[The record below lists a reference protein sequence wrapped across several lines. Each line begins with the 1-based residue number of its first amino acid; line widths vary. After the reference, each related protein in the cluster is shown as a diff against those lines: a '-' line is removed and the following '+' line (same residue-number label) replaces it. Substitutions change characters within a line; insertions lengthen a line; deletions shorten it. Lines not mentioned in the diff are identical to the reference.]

1 MRLTS
6 SLKTL
11 SLLALTGCGGAAATS
26 PPHAAPLF
34 APTVLAGVLDG
45 QALLRDPSLRATAAG
60 AGPVSIVVTGEAAE
74 RERLGAFVDVP
85 ENVCLLAYGRASG
98 SLEDLDLAAFSEDG
112 TPAAVDDAPDAHPT
126 LLMCP
131 PHPTRVY
138 VAAVA
143 ASGEGLV
150 AVGAQL
156 VPVARA
162 AAVGKIMDAHGTRA
176 ASTRA
181 AEAWPGLDDHVRHH
195 HEALGGKWEVLRKV
209 AIAVDA
215 RMPAVVAFPLEP
227 DGCTDALIVPDDD
240 VSSLEVE
247 ALDDRGRM
255 VARGSTGARDRWVT
269 VCSPLGWTGT
279 LSVRPH
285 AGLGLVAVV
294 LARGR
299 ADIAKDLEARPDIA
313 WFAAVGSVD
322 QVRARREAVLRAGSY
337 GPAVGSETGSLSV
350 GSTRSVPVA
359 FGHARGCI
367 RVDVLGGAPTALVAV
382 AAWDEAGRELSAAE
396 GSSSATL
403 FTCGRDKVRLD
414 VDARARPG
422 PYTVTWRAEPWTDAA
437 LEAHPVAAARML
449 TRMTSGELSLLEGRA
464 LGVRGFLA
472 EAGHESTW
480 SELIPP
486 GACLRVV
493 AGGDGDGVGLTGRVV
508 DATNG
513 DELDRAHAAQSVALR
528 ACAPDG
534 AARPVIVSLVAMAGK
549 LDVVVGERL
558 VR

>member
-1 MRLTS
+1 VI
-6 SLKTL
+6 
-11 SLLALTGCGGAAATS
+11 LLALTSCGGARL
-26 PPHAAPLF
+26 AAPPAS
-34 APTVLAGVLDG
+34 APMHAPVVLAGTLDG
-45 QALLRDPSLRATAAG
+45 LVLLHDPSLRATAAG
-60 AGPVSIVVTGEAAE
+60 AGPVSVVVTGEAAE
-74 RERLGAFVDVP
+74 RERLGAFVEVP
-85 ENVCLLAYGRASG
+85 ENACLLAYGRASS

-126 LLMCP
+126 LLLCP
-131 PHPTRVY
+131 PHPLRVY
-138 VAAVA
+138 LAAVA

-156 VPVARA
+156 VPLARA
-162 AAVGKIMDAHGTRA
+162 AAVGKIMEAHGTRT

-195 HEALGGKWEVLRKV
+195 HEALGGKWEVLRKI

-215 RMPAVVAFPLEP
+215 RLPAVVAFPMEP

-240 VSSLEVE
+240 VNSLEVE
-247 ALDDRGRM
+247 VLDDRGRM

-269 VCSPLGWTGT
+269 VCSPVGWTGT
-279 LSVRPH
+279 LTVRPH

-322 QVRARREAVLRAGSY
+322 QVRARREAVLRAAGY
-337 GPAVGSETGSLSV
+337 GPAAGSESTSLGI
-350 GSTRSVPVA
+350 GSTRSVLV
-359 FGHARGCI
+359 GLGRARGCT
-367 RVDVLGGAPTALVAV
+367 RVDVLGGAPTALISVT
-382 AAWDEAGRELSAAE
+382 AWDEAGHELSSAE

-403 FTCGRDKVRLD
+403 FTCGRDKVRFDL
-414 VDARARPG
+414 DARARAG
-422 PYTVTWRAEPWTDAA
+422 PVTMMWHPEPWTDPA

-449 TRMTSGELSLLEGRA
+449 TRMTSGDLSLLEGRA
-464 LGVRGFLA
+464 LGARGFTA
-472 EAGHESTW
+472 EAGHESSW
-480 SELIPP
+480 SEIIPP

-493 AGGDGDGVGLTGRVV
+493 AGADGDGLGLVGRVM
-508 DATNG
+508 DAANG
-513 DELDRAHAAQSVALR
+513 DELDRAHAAQSFALR
-528 ACAPDG
+528 ACAPDS
-534 AARPVIVSLVAMAGK
+534 APRPVIVSLVAMAGK

-558 VR
+558 SH